1 MPYIKPEQRED
12 VEEWLNAA
20 GLNYTPKNAGELNYV
35 ITVFIDNYLR
45 SYGKNYSNLNE
56 MIGAL
61 ECCKQEYYRT
71 VVGPYEDMKIEENG
85 DV

>member
-1 MPYIKPEQRED
+1 MPYIKPSQRED
-12 VEEWLNAA
+12 VEEKLNVA
-20 GLNYTPKNAGELNYV
+20 GLNYVPKNAGELNYV

-45 SYGKNYSNLNE
+45 AFCRNYSNCNE
-56 MIGAL
+56 MIGVL
-61 ECCKQEYYRT
+61 ECCKMEYYRT

>member
-1 MPYIKPEQRED
+1 MPYIKPEHRLEIKHALKI
-12 VEEWLNAA
+12 E
-20 GLNYTPKNAGELNYV
+20 GLNFTPKNAGELNYV
-35 ITVFIDNYLR
+35 ITVFIDNYIR
-45 SYGKNYSNLNE
+45 AWGENYANYNA

-71 VVGPYEDMKIEENG
+71 VVGPYENQKIDENG

>member
-1 MPYIKPEQRED
+1 
-12 VEEWLNAA
+12 
-20 GLNYTPKNAGELNYV
+20 
-35 ITVFIDNYLR
+35 
-45 SYGKNYSNLNE
+45 

-71 VVGPYEDMKIEENG
+71 VVGPYEDMKIDENG

>member
-1 MPYIKPEQRED
+1 MPYIKPEHRED

>member
-1 MPYIKPEQRED
+1 MPYIKPEQRQLVGD
-12 VEEWLNAA
+12 RLSVS
-20 GLNYTPKNAGELNYV
+20 GLNFVPETAGELNYV
-35 ITVFIDNYLR
+35 ITVFIDNYIR
-45 SYGKNYSNLNE
+45 SQGENYANYNA

-71 VVGPYEDMKIEENG
+71 IVGLYEDQKIDENG

>member
-1 MPYIKPEQRED
+1 MPYIKREQREE
-12 VEEWLNAA
+12 VEDTLESA
-20 GLNYTPKNAGELNYV
+20 GLNFVPKDAGQLNYV
-35 ITVFIDNYLR
+35 ITIFIDNYIR
-45 SYGKNYSNLNE
+45 AYGKNYANLNE

-71 VVGPYEDMKIEENG
+71 VVGPYEDIKISENG

>member
-1 MPYIKPEQRED
+1 MPYIKPEQRQL
-12 VEEWLNAA
+12 VELQLESS
-20 GLNYTPKNAGELNYV
+20 GLDFVPKNAGELNYV
-35 ITVFIDNYLR
+35 ITVFIDNYIR
-45 SYGKNYSNLNE
+45 SQGENYANYNA

-71 VVGPYEDMKIEENG
+71 IVGPYEDQKIDENG

>member
-1 MPYIKPEQRED
+1 M
-12 VEEWLNAA
+12 
-20 GLNYTPKNAGELNYV
+20 
-35 ITVFIDNYLR
+35 TVFIDNFIR
-45 SYGKNYSNLNE
+45 AYGKNYSNLNE

-71 VVGPYEDMKIEENG
+71 VVGPYEDMKIDENG